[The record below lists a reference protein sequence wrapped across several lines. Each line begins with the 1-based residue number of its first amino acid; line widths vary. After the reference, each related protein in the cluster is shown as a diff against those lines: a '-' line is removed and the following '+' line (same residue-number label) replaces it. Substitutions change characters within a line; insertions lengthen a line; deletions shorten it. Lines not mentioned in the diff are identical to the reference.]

1 VKKKEKIFSSES
13 LIFLAVM
20 NYRYAQNLKK
30 ITCEEFVPLFDKQ
43 QQHLKWTDVQV

>member
-1 VKKKEKIFSSES
+1 
-13 LIFLAVM
+13 M

-43 QQHLKWTDVQV
+43 QQELKWTDVQVYNANRSKFRFIFLLIF

>member
-1 VKKKEKIFSSES
+1 VNKTKFFFYLKIC
-13 LIFLAVM
+13 FLAVM

-43 QQHLKWTDVQV
+43 QQHLKWADVQV